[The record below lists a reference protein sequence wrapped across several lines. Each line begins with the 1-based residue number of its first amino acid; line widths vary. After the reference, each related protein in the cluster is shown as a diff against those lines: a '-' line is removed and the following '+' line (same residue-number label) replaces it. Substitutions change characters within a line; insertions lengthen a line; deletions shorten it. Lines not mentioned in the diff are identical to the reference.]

1 MIERDHPKLSLVQ
14 QCLLLSICRS
24 SLYYE
29 SKCTVL
35 DDEYLVKEAIDRQY
49 MITPYY
55 GVRRMK
61 VYLTSLGYIISRER
75 VARYY
80 KEMRLTAIYPKPHV
94 TTCNEEHKVYPYLLR
109 GLEITRVNQVWSTDI
124 TYIPM
129 PNGYLYLCAIIDWNS
144 RYVLSWGIS
153 NTHDSEFCQNLLK
166 QAIEKHGKPEI
177 FNTDQGS
184 EFTASGFTSILHENG
199 VQISMDGKGRALDNI
214 FVERLWRSVKYEC
227 VYLERPENGVE
238 LQHQLSEWFR
248 KYNDERPHQ
257 SLQYKTPDSVYHAA
271 A

>member
-94 TTCNEEHKVYPYLLR
+94 TTCNE
-109 GLEITRVNQVWSTDI
+109 
-124 TYIPM
+124 
-129 PNGYLYLCAIIDWNS
+129 
-144 RYVLSWGIS
+144 
-153 NTHDSEFCQNLLK
+153 
-166 QAIEKHGKPEI
+166 KHGKPEI

-199 VQISMDGKGRALDNI
+199 IQISMDGKGRALDNI

-227 VYLERPENGVE
+227 VYLERPENGAE

>member
-75 VARYY
+75 VEYG
-80 KEMRLTAIYPKPHV
+80 H
-94 TTCNEEHKVYPYLLR
+94 NVYPYAKR
-109 GLEITRVNQVWSTDI
+109 
-124 TYIPM
+124 IPVS
-129 PNGYLYLCAIIDWNS
+129 LC
-144 RYVLSWGIS
+144 
-153 NTHDSEFCQNLLK
+153 H
-166 QAIEKHGKPEI
+166 H
-177 FNTDQGS
+177 
-184 EFTASGFTSILHENG
+184 
-199 VQISMDGKGRALDNI
+199 
-214 FVERLWRSVKYEC
+214 
-227 VYLERPENGVE
+227 
-238 LQHQLSEWFR
+238 
-248 KYNDERPHQ
+248 
-257 SLQYKTPDSVYHAA
+257 
-271 A
+271 